1 MLIISYCPFTLQY
14 KDKNIIAESLEIYSF
29 TPIIHSFINYKNM
42 PRGKYSTA
50 SRAHSKG
57 IKKVKRKGKKGANSK
72 KAKIQIEK
80 LNRLTTDSDIL
91 EMQNMIRKETIK
103 KSKSQKGL
111 KESLKQIKEDEKE
124 DQVKRVEV
132 GKQNA
137 AVKKQLAKEMDLIN
151 SMCL

>member
-1 MLIISYCPFTLQY
+1 
-14 KDKNIIAESLEIYSF
+14 
-29 TPIIHSFINYKNM
+29 M
-42 PRGKYSTA
+42 PRGKYSTT

-103 KSKSQKGL
+103 KSESQKEL
-111 KESLKQIKEDEKE
+111 KETLKQIKEDEKE